1 MSLLERNI
9 KLEVAV
15 FSAGCALKAQLLGAQ
30 RVELSA
36 PGSYRRG
43 GLTPP
48 LAEVLAVKGELKIP
62 LRIMI
67 RPVSIPDARHPGRK
81 DDFVYTDD
89 EFTRMLYD
97 IIEFKNC
104 GAMDLMRGDGFVF
117 GILKERDEKPEV
129 GGDDDDDDDGVAPAK
144 GARLEVDKE
153 RCSILVETARPY
165 PCVFHRAF
173 DPIAQTDEYWKQG
186 LDDLLECK
194 FDSLLTSG
202 GPESHTDSQK
212 LRSMI
217 DHALPDLEITVGG
230 GVRSTNTAQLI
241 TDLGAH
247 CTKDIWLHSSCLV
260 PKGPFEAQKE
270 AVDPDLL
277 RDLLVVINQLRQK

>member
-15 FSAGCALKAQLLGAQ
+15 FSAGCALKAQQLNAE

-36 PGSYRRG
+36 PGSYLRG

-67 RPVSIPDARHPGRK
+67 RPVSIPDPRHPGRK

-89 EFTRMLYD
+89 EFTRMKYD

-117 GILKERDEKPEV
+117 GILKERDERPE
-129 GGDDDDDDDGVAPAK
+129 GDDGAPVAK

-173 DPIAQTDEYWKQG
+173 DPIARTDEYWKQG

-202 GPESHTDSQK
+202 GPESHTDSEK
-212 LRSMI
+212 LHKMI
-217 DHALPDLEITVGG
+217 DHARPDLEITVGG
-230 GVRSTNTAQLI
+230 GVRSTNTTQLI
-241 TDLGAH
+241 AELGAH
-247 CTKDIWLHSSCLV
+247 NTKDIWLHSSCLV

-270 AVDPDLL
+270 AVDPELL
-277 RDLLVVINQLRQK
+277 KDLLVVINQLRQK

>member
-67 RPVSIPDARHPGRK
+67 RPVSIPDDRHPGRK

-89 EFTRMLYD
+89 EFTHMLYD

-117 GILKERDEKPEV
+117 GILKERDEKPE
-129 GGDDDDDDDGVAPAK
+129 GDDDLAK
-144 GARLEVDKE
+144 GARLVVDKE
-153 RCSILVETARPY
+153 RCSILVKTARPY

-173 DPIAQTDEYWKQG
+173 DPIAQTDEHWKQG
-186 LDDLLECK
+186 LDNLLECK

-202 GPESHTDSQK
+202 GPEPHTDSQK
-212 LRSMI
+212 LRGMI
-217 DHALPDLEITVGG
+217 DRALPEDLEITVGG
-230 GVRSTNTAQLI
+230 GVRSTNAAQLI

-247 CTKDIWLHSSCLV
+247 RTKDIWLHSSCLV
-260 PKGPFEAQKE
+260 PKGPFEAQRE

-277 RDLLVVINQLRQK
+277 RDLVVVIDQLRQK

>member
-15 FSAGCALKAQLLGAQ
+15 FSAGCALKAQLLDAE

-48 LAEVLAVKGELKIP
+48 LSEVLAVKGELKIP

-67 RPVSIPDARHPGRK
+67 RPISIPDPRHPQRK
-81 DDFVYTDD
+81 DDFIYTDD
-89 EFTRMLYD
+89 EFTRMKWD

-117 GILKERDEKPEV
+117 GILKERDEKPA
-129 GGDDDDDDDGVAPAK
+129 GDDGVPLAK

-153 RCSILVETARPY
+153 RCAVLVETARPY

-212 LRSMI
+212 LHQMI
-217 DHALPDLEITVGG
+217 DYALPDLEITVGG
-230 GVRSTNTAQLI
+230 GVRSTNTTQLI
-241 TDLGAH
+241 ADLGAH

-270 AVDPDLL
+270 AVDPELL
-277 RDLLVVINQLRQK
+277 RNLLVVINQLRQK